1 MEEDNHL
8 KATRMLAL
16 KEPVELAVPAR
27 PHLDYRVESVAEE
40 KLHLLEYWHT
50 VRKHLWLVTGLAVLV
65 TMLAAIYLARKPD
78 IFVAQGLVQVDL
90 EDLNPA
96 LGATSKNNAV
106 IVSNAL
112 NDPAYFNTQLRIVTS
127 DGLLSRVVR
136 TLDLEHNQDFLH
148 PQGGQNRSTW
158 QNLMRMVRLGGKSEV
173 KDEAKNK
180 FTLTGPVAPASSPI
194 DMEEA
199 ERYVSYVKELSK
211 DLMVEP
217 VVEKRM
223 GYGRDATRLMEIRYR
238 HPNPR
243 LAAKVVNTIADVLV
257 LSNLEK
263 KAEKSVSTGDFLQKR
278 IAELQAQIRTGEERL
293 LNYAKSNE
301 ILSLEASQNT
311 VVERLIGLNRQLLE
325 AENERKMAESG
336 YQAALAPGAAVALAE
351 ENMSKQITDLKT
363 RLADLRQQ
371 RAQLLVEN
379 TEKWPAVREISQQI
393 AVLESEVQGVI
404 NRSTAVGL
412 TNLETRYRQASARER
427 SVRTAFNE
435 QRGKTLTQNEAAVNY
450 RIIQQEIETNK
461 GLLNGLLQSYKE
473 NDVILA
479 GVHNN
484 VHVIDYATTP
494 SKPIGPKRLQGLAV
508 ALLLSLSGGVGLAL
522 LLEYF
527 NDTVRSTDEVEALLH
542 LPALAAIPIAKG
554 LRERNGRAALLLNSD
569 ARSST
574 AEAYRQLRTAVLLST
589 PGRAPKTLLV
599 TSSMPE
605 EGKTTTTVN
614 LAISLAQTKA
624 SVLIIDAD
632 LRRPRLHSIFE
643 VSNRSGLST
652 YLSSEM
658 SESDLQTLVR
668 YIPASNLSVLTSG
681 PIPPNPAELLG
692 SEQMRHLL
700 FTLASDFTHI
710 IIDSAPAAS
719 FTDAVVLSSLV
730 DATLLVVK
738 SGGAPRSALRR
749 SQHLLA
755 SAGTKIIGVILNQVD
770 ARAHEYYYQSY
781 YYYHPSDS
789 DEEVTSYSD
798 SELEERVVPPAPRP
812 SPAVSAE
819 SQPTAAQPAPASTST
834 PLVKSKRVTKII
846 SLSAAAV
853 SSPPLVKS
861 KRVTKI
867 VSLSAAAV
875 SSPVEPPSTIVA
887 TPSTEPVQPEP
898 AQIDW
903 TQQAEQ
909 GLGNNGAQ
917 LHENDVTRF
926 EEWADE
932 AATTRDPEAPEPS
945 RLSNPEPSGLSN
957 EEALGEVSGPF
968 DDRALEVRE
977 TARVTKSVPERAA
990 TVESSVEPPAT
1001 IVATPSPEPVPP
1013 ERGQIYWAQ
1022 QAARARDDDNQLP
1035 ESGITLFEEKA
1046 DEAAATRGF
1055 EATEP
1060 SRLGD
1065 EEMLAEIYAAF
1076 DDPAPD
1082 VRAAAARAL
1091 NDFQADRVGSF
1102 MRALWGAAPERRRR
1116 IGAGI
1121 AASGLMREAIGDLTS
1136 SSSEKIRE
1144 AFSLLFLMVKA
1155 GEYQPLMD
1163 VVADHPSDELRI
1175 AALKLI
1181 SLSGQMGV
1189 LPDLRR
1195 LAQTSS
1201 ASPELRAAA
1210 REATS
1215 QILAA
1220 RTV

>member
-1 MEEDNHL
+1 
-8 KATRMLAL
+8 
-16 KEPVELAVPAR
+16 
-27 PHLDYRVESVAEE
+27 
-40 KLHLLEYWHT
+40 
-50 VRKHLWLVTGLAVLV
+50 VLV

-106 IVSNAL
+106 IVSSPL

-158 QNLMRMVRLGGKSEV
+158 QNLLRMVSLGGKSEV

-199 ERYVSYVKELSK
+199 ERYVSFVKELSE

-223 GYGRDATRLMEIRYR
+223 GYGRDTTRLIEIRYR

-393 AVLESEVQGVI
+393 AVLESEIQGVI

-427 SVRTAFNE
+427 SVRAAFNQ
-435 QRGKTLTQNEAAVNY
+435 QRGETLTQNEAAVNY

-508 ALLLSLSGGVGLAL
+508 ALLLALFGGVGLAL

-542 LPALAAIPIAKG
+542 LPALAAIPTAKG

-599 TSSMPE
+599 TSSLPE
-605 EGKTTTTVN
+605 EGKTTTSVN

-700 FTLASDFTHI
+700 FTLASDFTYI

-719 FTDAVVLSSLV
+719 FTDAVVLSFLV

-867 VSLSAAAV
+867 VSLGAAAV

-909 GLGNNGAQ
+909 GLRNNGAQ

-932 AATTRDPEAPEPS
+932 AATTQDPEAPEPS
-945 RLSNPEPSGLSN
+945 HLSN
-957 EEALGEVSGPF
+957 EEALGEVYGPF
-968 DDRALEVRE
+968 DDRAPEVRA
-977 TARVTKSVPERAA
+977 TARITKSLPERAA
-990 TVESSVEPPAT
+990 TVESPVEPPAT
-1001 IVATPSPEPVPP
+1001 IVAIPSPEPVPP
-1013 ERGQIYWAQ
+1013 ERDQIYWAQ
-1022 QAARARDDDNQLP
+1022 QAAQAQDDDNQLP

-1136 SSSEKIRE
+1136 SSSEKIHE

-1181 SLSGQMGV
+1181 SLSGEMRV

-1195 LAQTSS
+1195 LAQTNS